1 MSGARS
7 RGGAQIIPRPD
18 EWRPGPAAPWVDH
31 DGGTFD
37 LGAVDLGLDRIR
49 EVFSGRSGAPSPVEL
64 DGARRSAVLAAF
76 FDLDGRTH
84 VLLTRRTWDLRT
96 HRGEVSFPG
105 GGEEPGD
112 GHPVATALREAH
124 EEVGLDPSVVEVVG
138 ELDHLTTVSSD
149 RFIVPVVG
157 ILPDP
162 PRGLVP
168 QPTEV
173 DAILQVPLVDL
184 LEPGVHREE
193 RWGPTRID
201 HPVHFF
207 EIEGDTIWGAT
218 AAMLRQFLLLM
229 LSLEPSGYRPRR

>member
-1 MSGARS
+1 MSEARP

-18 EWRPGPAAPWVDH
+18 QWRPGPEAPWVDQ
-31 DGGTFD
+31 DPGT
-37 LGAVDLGLDRIR
+37 ADLGLDRIR
-49 EVFSGRSGAPSPVEL
+49 SVFSGRSGAPSPVEL

-76 FDLDGRTH
+76 FEIDARTQ
-84 VLLTRRTWDLRT
+84 VLLTRRTWDVRT

-124 EEVGLDPSVVEVVG
+124 EEVALDPSTVEVVG
-138 ELDHLTTVSSD
+138 ELDHLSTVSSD
-149 RFIVPVVG
+149 RFIVPIVG
-157 ILPDP
+157 ILAGP

-168 QPTEV
+168 QPSEV
-173 DAILQVPLVDL
+173 DAILEVPVADL

-193 RWGPTRID
+193 RWGPTQID

-229 LSLEPSGYRPRR
+229 LSLEPSGYWPRR